1 MCVCVCERTHGV
13 SSMILH
19 TLAMVLRQSVVFS
32 SGRLLFCGGRHDA
45 GINGRL
51 MLGLRSKNKQQT
63 RHLHHKVCGCFA
75 ERFHHGH
82 GFCVE
87 QRHPVGH
94 LVVDFVLNFQL
105 TVKKRDKRD
114 H

>member
-1 MCVCVCERTHGV
+1 MTPGV
-13 SSMILH
+13 
-19 TLAMVLRQSVVFS
+19 
-32 SGRLLFCGGRHDA
+32 
-45 GINGRL
+45 NGRL
-51 MLGLRSKNKQQT
+51 MLGLRRENKQM

-82 GFCVE
+82 GLRVE

-105 TVKKRDKRD
+105 TVQKTDEGD
-114 H
+114 HQHSGGR